1 MIRLLADENFN
12 GRILR
17 GVRREMPD
25 ADVVRAQ
32 DTEMYQAA
40 DPDLLEWAAQ
50 QGRIVL
56 THDIETL
63 VGFAH
68 ARVASGKPMPGVFAV
83 PYDAPIGR
91 VIEDLLTIV
100 GASNTAEWNSLV
112 TFLPF

>member
-25 ADVVRAQ
+25 ADIVRAQ
-32 DTEMYQAA
+32 DTEMYQSS

-68 ARVASGKPMPGVFAV
+68 ARVAEGKPMPGVFAV
-83 PYDAPIGR
+83 QYDAAIGP
-91 VIEDLLTIV
+91 VVEDLLMI
-100 GASNTAEWNSLV
+100 
-112 TFLPF
+112 

>member
-17 GVRREMPD
+17 GLRRELPD
-25 ADVVRAQ
+25 AEILRAQ
-32 DTEMYQAA
+32 DTEIYQAS

-50 QGRIVL
+50 QERVVL

-68 ARVASGKPMPGVFAV
+68 ARVAEGKLMPGVFAV
-83 PYDAPIGR
+83 PYNAPIGT
-91 VIEDLLTIV
+91 VIEDLVMIL
-100 GASNTAEWNSLV
+100 GASEAPDWNNLV

>member
-17 GVRREMPD
+17 GVKREMLD
-25 ADVVRAQ
+25 ADIVRAQ

-63 VGFAH
+63 VGYAQ
-68 ARVASGKPMPGVFAV
+68 ARVVNGKPMPGVFAV
-83 PYDAPIGR
+83 PYDASIGA
-91 VIEDLLTIV
+91 VIEDLSMII
-100 GASNTAEWNSLV
+100 GASKASDWENLV

>member
-25 ADVVRAQ
+25 ADIVRAQ
-32 DTEMYQAA
+32 DTEMYQAS

-63 VGFAH
+63 VGFAY
-68 ARVASGKPMPGVFAV
+68 ARVAEGKPMPGVFAV
-83 PYDAPIGR
+83 QYDAPIGP
-91 VIEDLLTIV
+91 VIDDLVMIL
-100 GASNTAEWNSLV
+100 GAGKISDWNNLV